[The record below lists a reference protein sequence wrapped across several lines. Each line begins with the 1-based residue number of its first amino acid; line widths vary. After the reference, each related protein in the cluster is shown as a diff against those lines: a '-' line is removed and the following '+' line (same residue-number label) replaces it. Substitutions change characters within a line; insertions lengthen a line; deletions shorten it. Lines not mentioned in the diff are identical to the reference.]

1 MSSTTSE
8 PGSTWA
14 VDPGP
19 TPDTGAA
26 RGEGGAPGPA
36 PAEAAALAGVRF
48 LRSFDG
54 LEPSAEILAAIS
66 ERHASGV
73 TLFRARNVSTPEQV
87 RRLCAALQAARPAV
101 DPPLVIGLD
110 QEGGQLQA
118 VGDGATAWPGNL
130 ALGATGSE
138 ELACKAGRAI
148 GAEVAALGGT
158 LVYAP
163 VCDVLQ
169 RSSATPLGTR
179 PFGDDPQQVSRL
191 AAAMTAGL
199 QEAGI
204 AATLKHFPGH
214 GSAAADSHKALP
226 VVGHDLAELHECE
239 LPPFVAGIS
248 AGVRAVLP
256 GHLAVPALTGGVEIP
271 ATISRAI
278 LEGLLRDEL
287 GFRGVTVSDALD
299 MAGAAHGGGLGG
311 TVGAAADA
319 GMDLLLLNHPADVEE
334 AAFESL
340 REAFESGAVDPT
352 RAEAAHH
359 RIMALR
365 SQLAGI
371 VQPSIDVVGCA
382 EHRALARE
390 IAEASVTLVRDPA
403 GLVPLNVTA
412 DGHVA
417 VVAPAPVDLTPA
429 ETSSYLQIGLARALR
444 ERGLAVDE
452 FTMPLD
458 PTPADI
464 AALEAATAGHA
475 ITLVC
480 TFDAVSFPGQASL
493 VSRLADAGAGAVVAT
508 GPGGAR
514 RVVAVALR
522 SPYDVALF
530 PAAVASI
537 CTYGIQPPQIE
548 ALTDALLGRIL
559 FAGRLPVRLEKA
571 R

>member
-1 MSSTTSE
+1 MSSTTS
-8 PGSTWA
+8 
-14 VDPGP
+14 
-19 TPDTGAA
+19 PDTGADA
-26 RGEGGAPGPA
+26 DSAAVPGAA
-36 PAEAAALAGVRF
+36 AAAAAALAGVRF

-54 LEPSAEILAAIS
+54 LEPSAGILAAIR
-66 ERHASGV
+66 ERRISGV

-87 RRLCAALQAARPAV
+87 RALCAALQAERPAG
-101 DPPLVIGLD
+101 DPPLVIGID

-118 VGDGATAWPGNL
+118 VGDGVTAWPGNL

-138 ELACKAGRAI
+138 ELARRAGRAI

-179 PFGDDPQQVSRL
+179 PFGDDPKLVSKL

-226 VVGHDLAELHECE
+226 VVRHDLAELRACE
-239 LPPFVAGIS
+239 LLPFVAGIG
-248 AGVRAVLP
+248 AGARAVLP
-256 GHLAVPALTGGVEIP
+256 GHLAVPALTGGVAIP
-271 ATISRAI
+271 ATVAPAI

-287 GFRGVTVSDALD
+287 GFRGVTISDALD
-299 MAGAAHGGGLGG
+299 MAGASQAGGLGG

-319 GMDLLLLNHPADVEE
+319 GMDLLLLNHPADAEE

-340 REAFESGAVDPT
+340 RVAIESGAVDRGRT
-352 RAEAAHH
+352 EASRD
-359 RIMALR
+359 RILALR
-365 SQLAGI
+365 SHLAAV
-371 VQPSIDVVGCA
+371 VQPSLDVAGCA
-382 EHRALARE
+382 DHRALARE

-403 GLVPLNVTA
+403 GLVPLGA
-412 DGHVA
+412 AAGRVA

-429 ETSSYLQIGLARALR
+429 ETSSYLRIGLAEALR
-444 ERGLAVDE
+444 ARGLAVDE
-452 FTMPLD
+452 FTTPLD
-458 PTPADI
+458 PGPADVAAI
-464 AALEAATAGHA
+464 ASAVAGHA
-475 ITLVC
+475 TVIVC
-480 TFDAVSFPGQASL
+480 TFDAVSLPSQASL
-493 VSRLADAGAGAVVAT
+493 FARLAGGAAGGASGEPAAGAG
-508 GPGGAR
+508 PH
-514 RVVAVALR
+514 VVAVALR
-522 SPYDVALF
+522 SPYDVALY

-548 ALTDALLGRIL
+548 ALADALIGGIP
-559 FAGRLPVRLEKA
+559 FAGRLPVSLESA
-571 R
+571 P

>member
-1 MSSTTSE
+1 MSSTTSR
-8 PGSTWA
+8 PN
-14 VDPGP
+14 
-19 TPDTGAA
+19 TGAA
-26 RGEGGAPGPA
+26 FAAAAAEAGAL
-36 PAEAAALAGVRF
+36 AAALAGVRF

-54 LEPSAEILAAIS
+54 LEPSAGILAAIG
-66 ERHASGV
+66 EGRTSGV
-73 TLFRARNVSTPEQV
+73 TLFRARNVSAPEQV
-87 RRLCAALQAARPAV
+87 RDLCAALQAARPAG

-130 ALGATGSE
+130 AIGATGSE
-138 ELACKAGRAI
+138 ELALRAGRAI

-226 VVGHDLAELHECE
+226 VVSHDLAELREFE
-239 LPPFVAGIS
+239 LPPFVAGIA

-256 GHLAVPALTGGVEIP
+256 GHLAVPALTGGATIP

-278 LEGLLRDEL
+278 LVDLLRDEL
-287 GFRGVTVSDALD
+287 GFRGVTISDALD
-299 MAGAAHGGGLGG
+299 MAGASQDGGLGG

-319 GMDLLLLNHPADVEE
+319 GMDLLLLNHPADLEE
-334 AAFESL
+334 AAFEAL
-340 REAFESGAVDPT
+340 RDAIESGAVGRQ
-352 RAEAAHH
+352 RAEAARD

-365 SQLAGI
+365 AELAGI
-371 VQPSIDVVGCA
+371 AQPPLGVVGCA

-390 IAEASVTLVRDPA
+390 IAEASMTLVRDPEA
-403 GLVPLNVTA
+403 LLPVATGA
-412 DGHVA
+412 RIA

-429 ETSSYLQIGLARALR
+429 ETSSYLRIGLTEALR
-444 ERGLAVDE
+444 DRGIAADA
-452 FTMPLD
+452 FIAPLD
-458 PTPADI
+458 PTPSDVAAI
-464 AALEAATAGHA
+464 AAAVAGYAMA
-475 ITLVC
+475 IVC
-480 TFDAVSFPGQASL
+480 TFDAVSFPGQVSL
-493 VSRLADAGAGAVVAT
+493 VSHLADHGTSAGT
-508 GPGGAR
+508 GPAGVG

-537 CTYGIQPPQIE
+537 CTYGIQQPQID
-548 ALTDALLGRIL
+548 ALADALLGRIP
-559 FAGRLPVRLEKA
+559 FAGCLPVRLEPA

>member
-1 MSSTTSE
+1 MSSTTS
-8 PGSTWA
+8 
-14 VDPGP
+14 
-19 TPDTGAA
+19 TPNTGAPA
-26 RGEGGAPGPA
+26 AKA
-36 PAEAAALAGVRF
+36 PASAAALAGVRF

-54 LEPSAEILAAIS
+54 LEPSAGILAAIG
-66 ERHASGV
+66 EGRTSGV

-87 RRLCAALQAARPAV
+87 RDLCAALQAARPAG

-130 ALGATGSE
+130 AVGATGSE
-138 ELACKAGRAI
+138 ELALRAGRAI

-179 PFGDDPQQVSRL
+179 PFGEDPGLVSRM

-199 QEAGI
+199 QESGI

-226 VVGHDLAELHECE
+226 VLSHDLAELREFE
-239 LPPFVAGIS
+239 LPPFVAGIA
-248 AGVRAVLP
+248 AGARAVLP
-256 GHLAVPALTGGVEIP
+256 GHLAVPALTGSAAIP

-278 LEGLLRDEL
+278 LVDLLRDEL
-287 GFRGVTVSDALD
+287 GFRGVTISDALD
-299 MAGAAHGGGLGG
+299 MAGASHDGGLGG

-319 GMDLLLLNHPADVEE
+319 GMDLLLLNHPADLEE
-334 AAFESL
+334 AAFEAL
-340 REAFESGAVDPT
+340 RDAIESGTVDRP
-352 RAEAAHH
+352 RAEEARD

-365 SQLAGI
+365 AELAGI
-371 VQPSIDVVGCA
+371 AQPPLGVVGCA

-390 IAEASVTLVRDPA
+390 IAEASMTLVRDPEA
-403 GLVPLNVTA
+403 LLPLAATGA
-412 DGHVA
+412 RIA

-429 ETSSYLQIGLARALR
+429 ETSSYLRIGLAEALR
-444 ERGLAVDE
+444 DRGLAVDA
-452 FTMPLD
+452 FIAPLD
-458 PTPADI
+458 PTASEVAAI
-464 AALEAATAGHA
+464 AAAVAGYAMA
-475 ITLVC
+475 IVC
-480 TFDAVSFPGQASL
+480 TFDAVSFPGQVSL
-493 VSRLADAGAGAVVAT
+493 VSKLADHGTSTGTGPAGAG
-508 GPGGAR
+508 
-514 RVVAVALR
+514 RVVAAALR
-522 SPYDVALF
+522 SPYDVAFF

-537 CTYGIQPPQIE
+537 CTYGIQPSQIE
-548 ALTDALLGRIL
+548 ALADALLGRIP
-559 FAGRLPVRLEKA
+559 FAGRLPVRLESA